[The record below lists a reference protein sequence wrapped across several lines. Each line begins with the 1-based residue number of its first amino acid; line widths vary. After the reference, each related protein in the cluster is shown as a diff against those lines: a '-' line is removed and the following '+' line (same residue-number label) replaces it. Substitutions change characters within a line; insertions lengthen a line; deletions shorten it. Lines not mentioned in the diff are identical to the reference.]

1 MKKKIL
7 MLVLALGTALCLS
20 ACGGKSDA
28 DISSRPDSSENV
40 SPKPLV
46 NKETESTAEP
56 SVSGEA
62 ESSGTPES
70 SPLADWYNSND
81 RTLLEDTINNTVLQ
95 NGEMTFF
102 VETEEPGIIIYN
114 YQYSDQLDLSGLSQ
128 EDIADAYSDLLDSID
143 VFASDIAAFKS
154 TYGIP
159 LTAIRMRYINQDG
172 SLIYTLD
179 FTENGAVTADGTP
192 VTKDSSP
199 AAGSADQNI
208 ATLTDWYNSDERT
221 TTEQAVNASIA
232 SQGISLSLTV
242 EEPDILIFNY
252 RYAEQLDVSGLSQED
267 IDTAFAGSIQS
278 LGESMISDVFTSFE
292 YEYGIP
298 LRIVRVTFL
307 NADGTLLSSLDF
319 TND

>member
-28 DISSRPDSSENV
+28 DISSRPDSSESV
-40 SPKPLV
+40 TPKPLV
-46 NKETESTAEP
+46 NKETESAAEP

-62 ESSGTPES
+62 ESS
-70 SPLADWYNSND
+70 PLADWYNSSD

-95 NGEMTFF
+95 DGGITFF

-114 YQYSDQLDLSGLSQ
+114 YQYLDQLDLSGFSQ

-143 VFASDIAAFKS
+143 MFASDIAAFKS
-154 TYGIP
+154 TYDIP

-179 FTENGAVTADGTP
+179 FTENGAVTADGIP

-199 AAGSADQNI
+199 AEDSADQNF

-221 TTEQAVNASIA
+221 ITEQAVNASIA

-267 IDTAFAGSIQS
+267 IDAAFAGSIQS
-278 LGESMISDVFTSFE
+278 LGESMISDVFISFE

-298 LRIVRVTFL
+298 LRIVRVAFL
-307 NADGTLLSSLDF
+307 NADGTLLSGLDF